1 MWAQNSADLQ
11 RDGMSLKKNG
21 ASAPEDLQSR
31 AGPADDSTAPDQRG
45 DAATVAFHQGLLS
58 I

>member
-1 MWAQNSADLQ
+1 
-11 RDGMSLKKNG
+11 MSLKKNG

-45 DAATVAFHQGLLS
+45 DAETVAFHQGLLS